1 METLTAVL
9 ALLVIVA
16 GLVETARWTG
26 IPYPVLL
33 VIGGLALA
41 FVPGVPRIELEPEL
55 ILLVFLPP
63 LLFRAAFET
72 SLRDLRANLGPIARL
87 SIGLVALTIVLVAVV
102 AQAAVPG
109 LGWPAALTL
118 GAIVSPTDP
127 LAATTVLRRLH
138 VPQRLVTILE
148 GEGLLNDATALVAY
162 RAAVAAVVTG
172 ALAFSDIAA
181 AFLVAAVGGILFGG
195 AVGLLSAQVL
205 RRLDD
210 PPVEVAVSLVIP
222 YAAFLPAD
230 ELGLSAVLATVVA
243 GLIVGRRSALVSSP
257 ESRTLGLAT
266 WKMVAFLLNGFAF
279 ILIGLELPVALRG
292 LAQYS
297 PMELLGLALLV
308 SATVIAARF
317 AWIYAVSL
325 LPGSVVRTMARTDPV
340 LAARAPLIAS
350 WAGFRGAVSLAAAL
364 ALPIDFPERHLLILL
379 TFAVILATLLGQGLT
394 LPLLLRRMT
403 WAGSPAEL
411 SEETRARI
419 AAFQAGLAA
428 IERERSLWPSH
439 QPLLDRLESSIGDR
453 NRHLA
458 TDDPEE
464 TEERQL
470 ERAEHEEI
478 QRRVIAAQR
487 LAVIGLRDSGEIN
500 DETLRTIERE
510 LDFEELRME
519 G

>member
-41 FVPGVPRIELEPEL
+41 FVPGVPRLELEPEL

-87 SIGLVALTIVLVAVV
+87 AIGLVALTIVLVAIV
-102 AQAAVPG
+102 AQAAIPG
-109 LGWPAALTL
+109 IGWPAALTL

-172 ALAFSDIAA
+172 ALAFSDIAG
-181 AFLVAAVGGILFGG
+181 AFLVAAIGGILFGG
-195 AVGLLSAQVL
+195 AVGLLSAQVV

-279 ILIGLELPVALRG
+279 ILIGLEVPVALRG
-292 LAQYS
+292 LGQRS
-297 PMELLGLALLV
+297 PVELVGLALLV
-308 SATVIAARF
+308 SATVIATRF
-317 AWIYAVSL
+317 A
-325 LPGSVVRTMARTDPV
+325 
-340 LAARAPLIAS
+340 
-350 WAGFRGAVSLAAAL
+350 
-364 ALPIDFPERHLLILL
+364 
-379 TFAVILATLLGQGLT
+379 
-394 LPLLLRRMT
+394 
-403 WAGSPAEL
+403 
-411 SEETRARI
+411 
-419 AAFQAGLAA
+419 
-428 IERERSLWPSH
+428 
-439 QPLLDRLESSIGDR
+439 
-453 NRHLA
+453 
-458 TDDPEE
+458 
-464 TEERQL
+464 
-470 ERAEHEEI
+470 
-478 QRRVIAAQR
+478 
-487 LAVIGLRDSGEIN
+487 
-500 DETLRTIERE
+500 
-510 LDFEELRME
+510 
-519 G
+519 